1 MIEGNGNLPACWRR
15 VRLGDVCQVIP
26 GRHIIE
32 TAHNRLAQGVP
43 YITGPSDFGD
53 IQATPTRWTETPD
66 VMCAPADT
74 LVTVKGA
81 GVGKINLAPSEPACI
96 GRQLMAMRAIPHH
109 ADPSFIFLALNAFKK
124 LITEKATGA
133 TVPGVVID
141 DLVALPLLLPPLEE
155 QQRIAAGL
163 RE

>member
-81 GVGKINLAPSEPACI
+81 GVERKRAPRSKRNLPI
-96 GRQLMAMRAIPHH
+96 
-109 ADPSFIFLALNAFKK
+109 
-124 LITEKATGA
+124 
-133 TVPGVVID
+133 
-141 DLVALPLLLPPLEE
+141 LVL
-155 QQRIAAGL
+155 
-163 RE
+163 